1 MAPSGLSSGRRVCCA
16 RAQPAGTRRSRRCW
30 KQAGSIT
37 RSFRSAKRCMRPVTF
52 AAAVPRCGNRTGG
65 PTVPR
70 PMRVCALLLLIAT
83 VACGSAATLS
93 SPEPS
98 ATAGTATIA
107 PAGTVTATA
116 ITGTIVPGTLPPNP
130 TPAPSPTPSPAPGGL
145 NQAQLKYRLVDRFG
159 RLLFCDPDYYPVARA
174 DEGALAHERL
184 PDIQKD
190 APTFS
195 AILSHLGIAPASSY
209 TKDQE
214 LAIYRD
220 WKMLN
225 ALRLEQVNS
234 GFHFLAIFGTPQQA
248 SRVDGTI
255 DQRGNVTVASRTPS
269 GQPPCPICLA
279 RGTRIATPSGDVAV
293 ENLKIGELIWT
304 TDGTGS
310 RVSLPLVEV
319 GSTPVP
325 PAHRVGH
332 LLLSDGRTVNV
343 SPGHPTAD
351 GLKVGELVAGDRYDG
366 GIVLGAELTPY
377 TGGATFD
384 VLPAGAPGF
393 YWANSVLL
401 GSTLG

>member
-16 RAQPAGTRRSRRCW
+16 RAHPAGTRRRRRCS

-65 PTVPR
+65 PTVPKH
-70 PMRVCALLLLIAT
+70 MRVCALLLLIAT
-83 VACGSAATLS
+83 VACGGAATLS

-98 ATAGTATIA
+98 ATAGSATIA

-145 NQAQLKYRLVDRFG
+145 NQAQLKYRLVDQFG

-195 AILSHLGIAPASSY
+195 AILSHLGIAPAASY
-209 TKDQE
+209 TNDQE

-225 ALRLEQVNS
+225 AIHLDPVNG
-234 GFHFLAIFGTPQQA
+234 GFHFLGLFGTPQQA
-248 SRVDGTI
+248 NRVDRPIEPPGLVGI
-255 DQRGNVTVASRTPS
+255 ASRTPS
-269 GQPPCPICLA
+269 GQPPCPI
-279 RGTRIATPSGDVAV
+279 
-293 ENLKIGELIWT
+293 
-304 TDGTGS
+304 
-310 RVSLPLVEV
+310 
-319 GSTPVP
+319 
-325 PAHRVGH
+325 
-332 LLLSDGRTVNV
+332 
-343 SPGHPTAD
+343 
-351 GLKVGELVAGDRYDG
+351 
-366 GIVLGAELTPY
+366 
-377 TGGATFD
+377 
-384 VLPAGAPGF
+384 
-393 YWANSVLL
+393 
-401 GSTLG
+401 